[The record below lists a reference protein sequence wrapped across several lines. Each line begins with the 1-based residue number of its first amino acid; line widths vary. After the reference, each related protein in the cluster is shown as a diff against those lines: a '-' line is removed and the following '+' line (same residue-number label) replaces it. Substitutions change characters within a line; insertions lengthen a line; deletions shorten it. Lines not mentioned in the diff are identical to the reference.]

1 MLFQFN
7 LVANIILVKVN
18 LKKSISQADF
28 SMASVSAQV
37 LVEGAQDTS
46 GKNQQLCEPDSEP
59 VGKGIILIST
69 FKKIKGNKIFPVI
82 KNKFPKSIW
91 TFQMFS
97 MWMTHQLYAKILCCY
112 FKTEIP
118 ALTFLHVVQRSIVF
132 LFVIYYFS
140 F

>member
-37 LVEGAQDTS
+37 LVESAQDTS

-132 LFVIYYFS
+132 LFVIYYFN